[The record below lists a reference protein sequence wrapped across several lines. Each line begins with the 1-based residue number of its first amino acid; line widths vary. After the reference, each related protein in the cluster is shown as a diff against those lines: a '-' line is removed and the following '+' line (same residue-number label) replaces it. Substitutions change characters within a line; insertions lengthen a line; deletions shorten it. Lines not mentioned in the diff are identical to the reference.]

1 MLRFSN
7 VVLVSSKTYTI
18 IKLKVLAFRTY
29 TVHHSK
35 AKGYGTKSLLSVK
48 LC

>member
-7 VVLVSSKTYTI
+7 VVLVSYAI